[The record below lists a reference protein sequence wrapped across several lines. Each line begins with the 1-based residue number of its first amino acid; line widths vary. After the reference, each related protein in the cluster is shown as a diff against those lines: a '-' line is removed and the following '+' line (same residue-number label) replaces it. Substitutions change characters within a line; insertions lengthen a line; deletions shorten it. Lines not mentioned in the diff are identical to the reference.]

1 MVVAQV
7 QHDVGG
13 GDADGVSHVLA
24 HGEALGRGE
33 YGEIQGGDG
42 DFGGLVRQHQD
53 GCRQVALDGLDRTR
67 EQPQASHGRAD
78 LGVDHPAGDTR
89 VKY

>member
-7 QHDVGG
+7 QHDVGR
-13 GDADGVSHVLA
+13 GDADGDSHVLA

-33 YGEIQGGDG
+33 YGEIEGGDG
-42 DFGGLVRQHQD
+42 HFGGLVRQHQN
-53 GCRQVALDGLDRTR
+53 GCRQVALDGLDGTR

-78 LGVDHPAGDTR
+78 LWVDHAAGNAC
-89 VKY
+89 VEG